1 MAVATP
7 TPVNAVPAPQR
18 SRVSIVLGMLWRDK
32 FATFAVLFL
41 ILVILCALF
50 GPALIGEAATK
61 QNLRGRNA
69 PPFSLQP
76 SLRYAHSARYVR
88 ELAARRGFGV
98 LREIEAAVREDRRE
112 AVPGIYFYLGP
123 AAR

>member
-1 MAVATP
+1 VLVYIGDLDPLLVA
-7 TPVNAVPAPQR
+7 AR
-18 SRVSIVLGMLWRDK
+18 R
-32 FATFAVLFL
+32 
-41 ILVILCALF
+41 ALAADGVF
-50 GPALIGEAATK
+50 GFSLELAASGPGE
-61 QNLRGRNA
+61 
-69 PPFSLQP
+69 PPFSLLP